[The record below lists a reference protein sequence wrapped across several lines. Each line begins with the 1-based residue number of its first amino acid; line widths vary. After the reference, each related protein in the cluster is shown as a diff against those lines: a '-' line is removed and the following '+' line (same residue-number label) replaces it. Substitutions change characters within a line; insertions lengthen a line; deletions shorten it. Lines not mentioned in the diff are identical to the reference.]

1 MACLQ
6 RWQHTQTQKQQEPQ
20 GAEEG
25 RGSVG
30 GAFFWGGGV
39 SAAPGDSETA
49 ISRAGTHTRPY
60 TCINTH
66 ATHCY

>member
-25 RGSVG
+25 GGSEG
-30 GAFFWGGGV
+30 GVFLGGGSQLCLGTV
-39 SAAPGDSETA
+39 RQQYPGQE
-49 ISRAGTHTRPY
+49 H
-60 TCINTH
+60 TH
-66 ATHCY
+66 AHTHV